1 VLQNDLVTLA
11 QQVLDVLSPTPAGKQ
26 AAWVWQRVLAI
37 AAGTAIPDRRE
48 FEEHFGQ
55 EWLDEVPMDESFAR
69 MASLAKV
76 MRDVHVEPAAVNE
89 VRLIIDLADGTA
101 RRFRCVVEQAAP
113 YRIVF
118 QVFSPAMSRAS
129 YVDRVVER
137 DGRCVHVRD
146 FGGDGPL
153 LLLWHG
159 AGVDA
164 TIWEAVI
171 PHLRSFRV
179 VAQDLPGHGRS
190 SIPRL
195 SVADAVA
202 DAVADGDAVVA
213 DLGLGE
219 PILAG
224 FSLGGWA
231 ALHYAAT
238 RPCRALVCLD
248 GPTNLD
254 YEAMGLRGTHPGFVP
269 DPPDVPADFAA
280 LRCSAMVVLCGGE
293 SPDDARQMVTFRSG
307 LAEHLTT
314 ALSQIQ
320 VEWLE
325 TGHMLVL
332 SKPKETAALINGFA
346 AAQIG

>member
-1 VLQNDLVTLA
+1 
-11 QQVLDVLSPTPAGKQ
+11 
-26 AAWVWQRVLAI
+26 
-37 AAGTAIPDRRE
+37 
-48 FEEHFGQ
+48 
-55 EWLDEVPMDESFAR
+55 MDESFAR

-76 MRDVHVEPAAVNE
+76 MRDVHVEPALADE
-89 VRLIIDLADGTA
+89 VRLLIDLADGKA
-101 RRFRCVVEQAAP
+101 RRFRCVVEQGFP
-113 YRIVF
+113 HRIIV
-118 QVFSPAMSRAS
+118 QVVSPAMSTAS
-129 YVDRVVER
+129 YVHRIVER

-164 TIWEAVI
+164 TIWDARV
-171 PHLRSFRV
+171 PHLTSFRV

-195 SVADAVA
+195 SVADAI
-202 DAVADGDAVVA
+202 ADGDAVVTH
-213 DLGLGE
+213 LGLGE

-224 FSLGGWA
+224 LSLGGWA

-238 RPCRALVCLD
+238 RPCRALVCLE

-254 YEAMGLRGTHPGFVP
+254 YEAMGLRPNHPGF
-269 DPPDVPADFAA
+269 
-280 LRCSAMVVLCGGE
+280 
-293 SPDDARQMVTFRSG
+293 G

-314 ALSQIQ
+314 ALPDIR

-325 TGHMLVL
+325 TGHLLVL
-332 SKPKETAALINGFA
+332 SRPKETAALLNEFV
-346 AAQIG
+346 AAQAG

>member
-1 VLQNDLVTLA
+1 VLQNDAVTFA
-11 QQVLDVLSPTPAGKQ
+11 QQVVDVLPQTPAGER

-37 AAGTAIPDRRE
+37 ASGTAIPDRRE
-48 FEEHFGQ
+48 FEEHYGRQ
-55 EWLDEVPMDESFAR
+55 WLDEVSMDESFAR
-69 MASLAKV
+69 MASLAKG
-76 MRDVHVEPAAVNE
+76 MRDVHREPAPADE
-89 VRLIIDLADGTA
+89 VRLILSLADGKA
-101 RRFRCVVEQAAP
+101 RRFRCVVEQAP
-113 YRIVF
+113 PHRIKF
-118 QVFSPAMSRAS
+118 QVFSPAMSTTS
-129 YVDRVVER
+129 YENRVVKR
-137 DGRCVHVRD
+137 DSRRVHVRD
-146 FGGDGPL
+146 FGGEGPL

-164 TIWEAVI
+164 TIWDAVI

-195 SVADAVA
+195 SVADAIA
-202 DAVADGDAVVA
+202 DADAVVA
-213 DLGLGE
+213 DLGLGY

-231 ALHYAAT
+231 AMHYAAT

-254 YEAMGLRGTHPGFVP
+254 YQAMGLRANHPGFLR
-269 DPPDVPADFAA
+269 DPPDVPADFASFT
-280 LRCSAMVVLCGGE
+280 CPGMVVLCGGE
-293 SPDDARQMVTFRSG
+293 SPDDAQWMVPFRAG

-314 ALSQIQ
+314 ARPDIRI
-320 VEWLE
+320 EWLQ

-332 SKPKETAALINGFA
+332 SKPKETAALINEFA
-346 AAQIG
+346 AAEAG

>member
-1 VLQNDLVTLA
+1 MSD
-11 QQVLDVLSPTPAGKQ
+11 QVLDVLPQTPAGKR

-37 AAGTAIPDRRE
+37 AAGTAVPHRRE
-48 FEEHFGQ
+48 LDEQYRQ

-76 MRDVHVEPAAVNE
+76 MRDVHGEPAAADE
-89 VRLIIDLADGTA
+89 VRLVIDLSDGTA
-101 RRFRCVVEQAAP
+101 RRFRCVVEQAP
-113 YRIVF
+113 PHRIVF
-118 QVFSPAMSRAS
+118 QDFSPAMPTAS
-129 YVDRVVER
+129 SVDRVIER
-137 DGRCVHVRD
+137 DGRNVHVRD

-164 TIWEAVI
+164 TIWEAVV
-171 PHLRSFRV
+171 PYLTSCRV

-190 SIPRL
+190 LISHLSI
-195 SVADAVA
+195 ADTI
-202 DAVADGDAVVA
+202 ADGDAVVT

-238 RPCRALVCLD
+238 RSCRALVCLD

-254 YEAMGLRGTHPGFVP
+254 YAAMGLRPSHPGFVP
-269 DPPDVPADFAA
+269 DPPDVPADFAS
-280 LRCSAMVVLCGGE
+280 LRCPAIVVLCGGE
-293 SPDDARQMVTFRSG
+293 SPDDAQWMVPFRAG
-307 LAEHLTT
+307 LAEYLTAVLADIRVT
-314 ALSQIQ
+314 
-320 VEWLE
+320 WLE

-332 SKPKETAALINGFA
+332 SKAKETAALINEFA
-346 AAQIG
+346 AAQNG

>member
-1 VLQNDLVTLA
+1 ML
-11 QQVLDVLSPTPAGKQ
+11 
-26 AAWVWQRVLAI
+26 
-37 AAGTAIPDRRE
+37 
-48 FEEHFGQ
+48 
-55 EWLDEVPMDESFAR
+55 
-69 MASLAKV
+69 
-76 MRDVHVEPAAVNE
+76 
-89 VRLIIDLADGTA
+89 
-101 RRFRCVVEQAAP
+101 
-113 YRIVF
+113 
-118 QVFSPAMSRAS
+118 SPAMPATS
-129 YVDRVVER
+129 YLDRVVQR

-171 PHLRSFRV
+171 PHLTSFRV

-202 DAVADGDAVVA
+202 DGDAVIT

-219 PILAG
+219 PVMAG
-224 FSLGGWA
+224 LSLGGWA

-238 RPCRALVCLD
+238 RRCRALVCLD

-254 YEAMGLRGTHPGFVP
+254 YEAMGLRPTHPGFVP
-269 DPPDVPADFAA
+269 DPPCVPEDFVS
-280 LRCSAMVVLCGGE
+280 LRCPAMAVLCAGE
-293 SPDDARQMVTFRSG
+293 SPDDAQWMVPFRAG
-307 LAEHLTT
+307 LAEYLTT
-314 ALSQIQ
+314 ALPDIR
-320 VEWLE
+320 VEWLK

-332 SKPKETAALINGFA
+332 TRPKETAALIEQFA
-346 AAQIG
+346 AAAVG

>member
-1 VLQNDLVTLA
+1 MTLV
-11 QQVLDVLSPTPAGKQ
+11 QQVLDVLPQTPAGKR
-26 AAWVWQRVLAI
+26 AEWVWQRVLAI
-37 AAGTAIPDRRE
+37 AAGTAIPNRSE
-48 FEEHFGQ
+48 LEEHYGQ
-55 EWLDEVPMDESFAR
+55 EWLDEVSMDESFAR
-69 MASLAKV
+69 MASMAKG
-76 MRDVHVEPAAVNE
+76 MCDVHGEPAAADE
-89 VRLIIDLADGTA
+89 VRFVIGLANGKA
-101 RRFRCVVEQAAP
+101 QRFRCVVAQTAP
-113 YRIVF
+113 HRIVH
-118 QVFSPAMSRAS
+118 QVFSPAMSTAS
-129 YVDRVVER
+129 YVDRVIER
-137 DGRCVHVRD
+137 SGRSVHVRD

-171 PHLRSFRV
+171 PHLASFRV

-190 SIPRL
+190 SIPCL
-195 SVADAVA
+195 SVGDAI
-202 DAVADGDAVVA
+202 ADGNAVVT

-224 FSLGGWA
+224 LSLGGWV

-254 YEAMGLRGTHPGFVP
+254 YEAMGIRPTHPGFLP
-269 DPPDVPADFAA
+269 DPPDVAADLAS
-280 LRCSAMVVLCGGE
+280 LRCPAMVVLCGGD
-293 SPDDARQMVTFRSG
+293 SPEDAQWMVPFRAG

-314 ALSQIQ
+314 ALPDIR

-325 TGHMLVL
+325 TGHMLLL
-332 SKPKETAALINGFA
+332 SKPEETAALINGFA
-346 AAQIG
+346 DMEAG

>member
-1 VLQNDLVTLA
+1 M
-11 QQVLDVLSPTPAGKQ
+11 DVLPPSPAGKR
-26 AAWVWQRVLAI
+26 AAWVWRRVLAV
-37 AAGTAIPDRRE
+37 AAGTAVPSRRE
-48 FEEHFGQ
+48 FDEHYGQ

-69 MASLAKV
+69 MASWAKV
-76 MRDVHVEPAAVNE
+76 MRDVHLESAPADE
-89 VRLIIDLADGTA
+89 VRLVVDLADGTA

-113 YRIVF
+113 HRIVF
-118 QVFSPAMSRAS
+118 QVFSPAMSTAS
-129 YVDRVVER
+129 YVDRVIER

-171 PHLRSFRV
+171 PHLTSFRV

-190 SIPRL
+190 SMPRL
-195 SVADAVA
+195 SIADAI
-202 DAVADGDAVVA
+202 ADGDAVITY
-213 DLGLGE
+213 LGLGE
-219 PILAG
+219 SILAG

-254 YEAMGLRGTHPGFVP
+254 YEAMGLRPSHPGFVP
-269 DPPDVPADFAA
+269 DPPDVPADFAS
-280 LRCSAMVVLCGGE
+280 LRCPAMVVLCGGE
-293 SPDDARQMVTFRSG
+293 SPDDAHWMVPFRTG
-307 LAEHLTT
+307 LAEYLIT
-314 ALSQIQ
+314 ARPDIQ
-320 VEWLE
+320 VQWLQ

-332 SKPKETAALINGFA
+332 SKAKETAALINEFA
-346 AAQIG
+346 AAVAG